1 MIQPQI
7 TAIQS
12 NNSRAGIPVSAERRK
27 NLDDLTLKL
36 IVGKVLPISTVYNN
50 HFVDLVKEL
59 DPR

>member
-1 MIQPQI
+1 MIQSQI

-36 IVGKVLPISTVYNN
+36 IVGKVLPISTVYKN

>member
-7 TAIQS
+7 TAIQ
-12 NNSRAGIPVSAERRK
+12 NNFFRAGIPVSAERRK
-27 NLDDLTLKL
+27 NLYDTTLKR
-36 IVGKVLPISTVYNN
+36 IVGKFLPISTVYNR